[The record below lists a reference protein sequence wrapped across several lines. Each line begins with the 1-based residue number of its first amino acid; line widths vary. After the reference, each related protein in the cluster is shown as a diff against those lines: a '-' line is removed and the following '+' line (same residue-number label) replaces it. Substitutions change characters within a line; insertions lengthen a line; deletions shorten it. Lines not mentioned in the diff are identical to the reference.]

1 MKWKTL
7 LKWLNLLKFLVYYKK
22 ELVKQFKMM
31 LKNKK
36 GGFLST
42 LLGTLG
48 ASFLGKMLAGKG
60 INRAEEGCIRS
71 GYEST
76 LKKGFLMSS

>member
-42 LLGTLG
+42 LSGTLG
-48 ASFLGKMLAGKG
+48 ASLLGNMLAGKG
-60 INRAEEGCIRS
+60 INKAEEGFIRS
-71 GYEST
+71 SYEST